1 MSNGKYLEELE
12 TKFKKIF
19 KSKYALA
26 VSSGTAAL
34 HLSYIGLGLK
44 GVIILLL
51 LLTWVSTVNAALY
64 CGAKVKLI
72 DIDFDTLNIDLFKL
86 EEFLNKVKKSQNYCT
101 SSFCWASV
109 DLKQKKLLRN
119 INV

>member
-1 MSNGKYLEELE
+1 MKSYYYSKNYIDKNDVELVSKLLRNNSIMSNGKYLEELE

-44 GVIILLL
+44 RGDYIITTP
-51 LLTWVSTVNAALY
+51 LTWVSTVNAALY

-72 DIDFDTLNIDLFKL
+72 DIDFDTLILIY
-86 EEFLNKVKKSQNYCT
+86 LN
-101 SSFCWASV
+101 
-109 DLKQKKLLRN
+109 
-119 INV
+119 